1 MNNRLTKIVI
11 TLLLAVLTGVTE
23 AQDPIFSQFYANPLY
38 LNPALAG
45 SALTPRLTLNY
56 RNQWPSLDANFVT
69 YGASYDQYMPSINS
83 GIGISFMTDRAGQ
96 GVLVSGGISAI
107 YSYRL
112 KINREM
118 FVNFGVKA
126 SFFQGKLDWNSLTW
140 GDQFDPIRGM
150 VFETEETPPTTTSKS
165 IVDFSA
171 GAVYTYKDI
180 FFGGLAVDHL
190 TQPSNGFYDDKLS
203 KLHTKVTIHG
213 GAVID
218 LRSKKYRGAR
228 YNRITISPNIIYQQQ
243 QNFKQINFGIYL
255 NKNPFVIGAWYRHDI
270 TNADAIIVLLGFQ
283 HNHLKFGYSY
293 DVTISNLQNATGGAH
308 EISVGYT
315 FDTGSQYRSRRTRL
329 DAIPSP
335 SF

>member
-1 MNNRLTKIVI
+1 MNNKLTKII
-11 TLLLAVLTGVTE
+11 FTLLIVSFSGLTM
-23 AQDPIFSQFYANPLY
+23 AQDPHFSQFYANPLY

-56 RNQWPSLDANFVT
+56 RNQWPLMEADFVT
-69 YGASYDQYMPSINS
+69 YGASYDQYLPAINS
-83 GIGISFMTDRAGQ
+83 GVGLSFMTDRAGQ
-96 GVLVSGGISAI
+96 GILVSGGISAL

-126 SFFQGKLDWNSLTW
+126 SFFQGRLDWGSLTW
-140 GDQFDPIRGM
+140 GDQFDPIRGL
-150 VFETEETPPTTTSKS
+150 VFETEEVAPASTSKS

-180 FFGGLAVDHL
+180 FFGGVSVDHL

-203 KLHTKVTIHG
+203 KLHMKVTLHG

-218 LRSKKYRGAR
+218 LRNRKYRGAR
-228 YNRITISPNIIYQQQ
+228 YDRITISPNIIYQQQ
-243 QNFKQINFGIYL
+243 DNFKQLNIGVYF

-270 TNADAIIVLLGFQ
+270 TNGDAIIVLLGFEYK
-283 HNHLKFGYSY
+283 NLRFGYSY
-293 DVTISNLQNATGGAH
+293 DVTVSKLQNATGGAH
-308 EISVGYT
+308 EVSLGYT

>member
-1 MNNRLTKIVI
+1 MNNRLTKILF
-11 TLLLAVLTGVTE
+11 TLLMVALTGVSH
-23 AQDPIFSQFYANPLY
+23 AQDPHFSQFYANPLY

-45 SALTPRLTLNY
+45 SALTPRLTMNY

-96 GVLVSGGISAI
+96 GVLVSGGVSAL

-112 KINREM
+112 KLNREM

-126 SFFQGKLDWNSLTW
+126 SFFQGRLDWNSLTF
-140 GDQFDPIRGM
+140 GDQYDPIRGL
-150 VFETEETPPTTTSKS
+150 VFETEETPPSSTSKS

-171 GAVYTYKDI
+171 GAVYTFKDI
-180 FFGGLAVDHL
+180 FFGGVAVDHI

-203 KLHTKVTIHG
+203 KLHMKVTVHA

-218 LRSKKYRGAR
+218 LRNKRYRGAS
-228 YNRITISPNIIYQQQ
+228 YDRITVSPNIIYQQQ
-243 QNFKQINFGIYL
+243 QNFQQINFGVYL
-255 NKNPFVIGAWYRHDI
+255 NKNPFVLGMWYRHDV
-270 TNADAIIVLLGFQ
+270 TNADAIIALLGFQ
-283 HNHLKFGYSY
+283 YKNLKFGYSY
-293 DVTISNLQNATGGAH
+293 DITISKLQNATGGAH
-308 EISVGYT
+308 EISLGYT

>member
-1 MNNRLTKIVI
+1 MNNKLTKII
-11 TLLLAVLTGVTE
+11 FTLLIVGLTGSTM
-23 AQDPIFSQFYANPLY
+23 AQDPHFSQFYANPLY

-69 YGASYDQYMPSINS
+69 YGAAYDQYLPAINS
-83 GIGISFMTDRAGQ
+83 GIGLSFMTDRAGQ
-96 GVLVSGGISAI
+96 GVLVSGGISAL

-126 SFFQGKLDWNSLTW
+126 SFFQGRLDWSALQW
-140 GDQFDPIRGM
+140 PDQFDPIRGL
-150 VFETEETPPTTTSKS
+150 VFETEEVAPASTSKS

-171 GAVYTYKDI
+171 GMVYTYKDI
-180 FFGGLAVDHL
+180 FFGGVSVDHL

-203 KLHTKVTIHG
+203 KLHMKVTLHG

-218 LRSKKYRGAR
+218 LRNRKYRGAR
-228 YNRITISPNIIYQQQ
+228 YDRITVSPNIIYQQQ
-243 QNFKQINFGIYL
+243 DNFKQLNVGVYF
-255 NKNPFVIGAWYRHDI
+255 NKNPFFIGTWYRHDI
-270 TNADAIIVLLGFQ
+270 TNADAIIVLLGFEYKS
-283 HNHLKFGYSY
+283 LRFGYSY
-293 DVTISNLQNATGGAH
+293 DVTVSKLQNNTGGAH
-308 EISVGYT
+308 EISLGYT

>member
-1 MNNRLTKIVI
+1 MNKQLTKFVM
-11 TLLLAVLTGVTE
+11 TLILSATIGVSW

-69 YGASYDQYMPSINS
+69 YGASYDQYLPNINS
-83 GIGISFMTDRAGQ
+83 GVGVSFITDRAGQ
-96 GVLVSGGISAI
+96 GALVNGGISAL

-112 KINREM
+112 KLNREM

-126 SFFQGKLDWNSLTW
+126 SFFQNKLDWNSLTW
-140 GDQFDPIRGM
+140 GDQYDPTRGL
-150 VFETEETPPTTTSKS
+150 VFVTEETPPTSTSKS

-171 GAVYTYKDI
+171 GAVYSYKDI
-180 FFGGLAVDHL
+180 FFGGIAVDHL

-203 KLHTKVTIHG
+203 KLHIKTTIHA

-218 LRSKKYRGAR
+218 LRNKRYRGAR
-228 YNRITISPNIIYQQQ
+228 YDRITVSPNIIYQQQ
-243 QNFKQINFGIYL
+243 QNFKQLNIGVYL
-255 NKNPFVIGAWYRHDI
+255 NKNPFVIGTWYRHDV
-270 TNADAIIVLLGFQ
+270 TNGDAVIVLLGFQ
-283 HNHLKFGYSY
+283 HENLKFGYSY
-293 DVTISNLQNATGGAH
+293 DITISKLQNATGGAH